1 MSEAVSH
8 DPGDVAGPPCS
19 AGSSPREVLAALVAG
34 AELSAVVPLALDL
47 VERDPLLSAGRFPGD
62 LLRGL
67 MAVPG
72 QLWGRH
78 PWMYERY
85 QAALRAGAALRR
97 HLPLEQR
104 MAFWD
109 ALDATAQVHDPLDS
123 RRS

>member
-1 MSEAVSH
+1 MSGALSH
-8 DPGDVAGPPCS
+8 DPRDVAGSPLTTGC
-19 AGSSPREVLAALVAG
+19 SPREVLAALVAG
-34 AELSAVVPLALDL
+34 AELSAAVPLALDL

-97 HLPLEQR
+97 HLPVEQR

-109 ALDATAQVHDPLDS
+109 ALDATAHLHDPHDA
-123 RRS
+123 RR

>member
-1 MSEAVSH
+1 MSGALSH
-8 DPGDVAGPPCS
+8 DPRDVAGPSLTTGC
-19 AGSSPREVLAALVAG
+19 SPREVLAALVAG
-34 AELSAVVPLALDL
+34 AELSAAVPLALDL

-85 QAALRAGAALRR
+85 QAALRAGAVLRR

-109 ALDATAQVHDPLDS
+109 ALDPTAHLHDPHDA
-123 RRS
+123 RR